1 VNAFGRNYGGDPAAE
16 TVRTLE
22 LADGLMGRGKDL
34 PAGTAVIWGEEE
46 TLFPLPLGKKLAA
59 EIPGG
64 RLFVLPGAGH
74 DGPLETPRAFREA
87 LARALAPQ
95 SGGSR

>member
-1 VNAFGRNYGGDPAAE
+1 
-16 TVRTLE
+16 
-22 LADGLMGRGKDL
+22 M
-34 PAGTAVIWGEEE
+34 IWGAEE

-74 DGPLETPRAFREA
+74 DGPLETPRAFRAA
-87 LARALAPQ
+87 LADALTSAPQ
-95 SGGSR
+95 SGDSR